1 MARINDLQLLRARLS
16 DWTRPPWVLALLFIG
31 DLIELAGSVALAAMT
46 PAPAPRAPG
55 PAFDVPHVVPAPTL
69 GVALVGVALGLLMGV
84 SLVGELVLLFRRAQ
98 ILRWRYGTAARRRP
112 LAGSTA

>member
-1 MARINDLQLLRARLS
+1 MAKIDDLRLLRARLS
-16 DWTRPPWVLALLFIG
+16 DWTRPPWVLALLFAG
-31 DLIELAGSVALAAMT
+31 DLLELAGSVALAAAS
-46 PAPAPRAPG
+46 PAPAAPPMPG

-69 GVALVGVALGLLMGV
+69 GVAFVGVALGLLMGA

-98 ILRWRYGTAARRRP
+98 ILQWRSRVRRRN